1 MQSTSRIMVIS
12 DFFNTVHNEWNFS
25 EKNEGSLGNLIEND
39 ENKAARIRLKSSV
52 QKSVL
57 NWASL
62 FKVNHDGFL
71 AIEE

>member
-1 MQSTSRIMVIS
+1 MQSTSRLMVRFI
-12 DFFNTVHNEWNFS
+12 FLIEHNELNLS
-25 EKNEGSLGNLIEND
+25 EKNESALEKLSENTS
-39 ENKAARIRLKSSV
+39 NKAERIKLKSSV